1 MAEKIKLVR
10 GDTRPQ
16 IKSIIK
22 GGTSGAPISLVGA
35 TVRLYFRAAG
45 AATLQATLTGALQT
59 GLEADDGSVNTGAP
73 YNVAGAGGR
82 VIFPWAAADLLCEPG
97 DYEGEIEVIFA
108 DGSKQTVFELLK
120 FKLRADLAN

>member
-1 MAEKIKLVR
+1 MTDKIKLVR

-22 GGTSGAPISLVGA
+22 GIASGGPLGLTGA
-35 TVRLYFRAAG
+35 TVKLYFRAVGSSA
-45 AATLQATLTGALQT
+45 LQATLTGVLQT
-59 GLEADDGSVNTGAP
+59 GLEADDGSINTGAP

-82 VIFPWAAADLLCEPG
+82 VIFPWATGDLLCEPG
-97 DYEGEIEVIFA
+97 DYEGEIEVTFT